1 MLICTC
7 KGIHSVIKKK
17 EVLLHAMICVYLKII
32 LLSEEV
38 KEGRMQDHISCML
51 LFLLYSR
58 KGKTAGKEIRS
69 VVARGWE
76 CEHGI
81 DDKG

>member
-1 MLICTC
+1 MTW
-7 KGIHSVIKKK
+7 
-17 EVLLHAMICVYLKII
+17 VYLKII

-38 KEGRMQDHISCML
+38 KEGRMQDYISCML
-51 LFLLYSR
+51 PFLLYSR

-76 CEHGI
+76 
-81 DDKG
+81 